1 MTVVVTYT
9 LSPTSTGG
17 KSVKKIRQDCQNRPK
32 AKDGPKP
39 GDRMLAGIEQA
50 ARQRKQDKEE
60 PFMLGRLRS
69 ATMAAEMVD
78 EMCRA
83 ATPA

>member
-1 MTVVVTYT
+1 MGPFCNA
-9 LSPTSTGG
+9 LSHL
-17 KSVKKIRQDCQNRPK
+17 
-32 AKDGPKP
+32 P
-39 GDRMLAGIEQA
+39 GHHRHHRRSLLLD
-50 ARQRKQDKEE
+50 RQRKQDKEE